1 LADWYKEG
9 TVLQHQAAFM
19 DALRSGRQMRKCI
32 FDTIE
37 QRHAH
42 DFGNSRVGPGLYE
55 NLLSAVRESGATE
68 AIKEFENRF
77 FPLLNSDPS
86 RDNADIGSSKE
97 MTNQDRAV
105 ADRGRGGWGM
115 ILALCVVGFLG
126 ALMVGV
132 NALKITA
139 AERPIVKEATRSAPE
154 ATEPA
159 PETMTEPA
167 QAVAA
172 ETAIPTTKAM
182 EPASEMMTE
191 AVRGISA
198 KQELSRE
205 E

>member
-1 LADWYKEG
+1 
-9 TVLQHQAAFM
+9 VLQHQAAFM
-19 DALRSGRQMRKCI
+19 DALRSGREMRKCI

-97 MTNQDRAV
+97 MTNQ

-126 ALMVGV
+126 ALVVGV

-172 ETAIPTTKAM
+172 ETAIAATKAM

>member
-1 LADWYKEG
+1 
-9 TVLQHQAAFM
+9 VLEHQAAFM
-19 DALRSGRQMRKCI
+19 DALRSGRKMQKCI

-42 DFGNSRVGPGLYE
+42 DFRNSRVGPGLYE